1 MGRTFQSGIISRL
14 VTGGGIYAVLHN
26 ETQIDVDNS
35 NGLPTTIKLQPID
48 PSLGQCTVYINDY
61 GNNSSVGNIT
71 IVASG
76 GNLINGQPTLILD
89 TDGIGAEISV
99 SDQKNFIASLNN
111 DSQSSG
117 IIGANNGLNVFGSN
131 VRLGGNLIMPTSI
144 VADNTNSFAIQDAYG
159 SMLKTRDSNGNWC
172 LANYGDTFLNSNQ
185 YINDY
190 VSVGNIYDNTL
201 ILVNFGGAK
210 NFTNATDTW
219 TFGDYGNFN
228 QASIT
233 FSLGRANDFY
243 NTSNISVFGNY
254 NYTDNCSDVTIL
266 GSNNTIN
273 SESNKFYLG
282 NNNLNIVVDSVLG
295 AITDEIGILLRPRRN
310 GDGNVLFAEYG
321 NINFGNSTYIIDS
334 YSSNNNYSDSYIVLN
349 FGSVCNYNNAVD
361 VFNMGSYC
369 NFTNSNVIY
378 QLGRSSTFTDCNV
391 VTNIGN
397 SNTIDN
403 SAVLYLLGES
413 NIIDAVSNSI
423 TVGLYNNISNVYSSF
438 AFGDN
443 SQVVDSGAVYILGN
457 GVVNSSIS
465 ATIVGSAT
473 ITNSQTIYS
482 FGGNTLENVSESM
495 VLGFYN
501 NFMNINTYN
510 RNVFMG
516 FSNNG
521 VKISEQTMEFGLF
534 PNSPLMLLNT
544 TNNYI
549 QMDLPSSPLG
559 LPVNSLYRV
568 GNDVKIV

>member
-14 VTGGGIYAVLHN
+14 VAGGGIYAVLHN

-35 NGLPTTIKLQPID
+35 NGLPTIIKLQPID

-71 IVASG
+71 IVASA
-76 GNLINGQPTLILD
+76 GNLINGQPTLVLD

-99 SDQKNFIASLNN
+99 SDQRNFIASLNN

-117 IIGANNGLNVFGSN
+117 ITGANNGLNIFGSN

-159 SMLKTRDSNGNWC
+159 SMLKTRDSN
-172 LANYGDTFLNSNQ
+172 
-185 YINDY
+185 
-190 VSVGNIYDNTL
+190 
-201 ILVNFGGAK
+201 
-210 NFTNATDTW
+210 
-219 TFGDYGNFN
+219 
-228 QASIT
+228 
-233 FSLGRANDFY
+233 
-243 NTSNISVFGNY
+243 
-254 NYTDNCSDVTIL
+254 
-266 GSNNTIN
+266 
-273 SESNKFYLG
+273 
-282 NNNLNIVVDSVLG
+282 
-295 AITDEIGILLRPRRN
+295 
-310 GDGNVLFAEYG
+310 GNVLFAEYG

-403 SAVLYLLGES
+403 SAYLYLLGES

-438 AFGDN
+438 TFGDN

-465 ATIVGSAT
+465 ATIVGNAT